1 MASNC
6 NKEKYGN
13 NEEYKKDIIL
23 RFPNF
28 DLNNLKY
35 WNWDAHTF
43 ETFYGKLMR
52 AIMPFTIIGGTIGST
67 ILLFNNM
74 ENECNLFGKVFFSG
88 IFGPFLGF
96 FMGGFSAICFPITI
110 PSWITLF
117 FLTRK

>member
-13 NEEYKKDIIL
+13 NEEYKKEIII

-28 DLNNLKY
+28 DLNNLKF
-35 WNWDAHTF
+35 WNWDTHTF
-43 ETFYGKLMR
+43 ETFYGKIMR
-52 AIMPFTIIGGTIGST
+52 AIMPIALIGGSIIGTIAVFNDYNKHYFFERIFLSGILGPIIGSS
-67 ILLFNNM
+67 
-74 ENECNLFGKVFFSG
+74 FGG
-88 IFGPFLGF
+88 IFAL
-96 FMGGFSAICFPITI
+96 CFPVTI